1 MEIMGFNIK
10 TRARWK
16 AKSTSGHWCFGGL
29 GQDKYG
35 NYGAMWELVEGFGQ
49 SFISIDP
56 KTICM
61 STGVKDLSGNLIFE
75 NDYLSID
82 GAWLT
87 EKIVCEKALV
97 WYDEYYLTY
106 YVQLNDH
113 SELLNELVSEGNE
126 HSWKIQVIGNKFDE
140 E

>member
-49 SFISIDP
+49 SFICIDS

-61 STGVKDLSGNLIFE
+61 STGVKDSNNELIYE
-75 NDYLSID
+75 NDYL
-82 GAWLT
+82 
-87 EKIVCEKALV
+87 KIVRADDKSVINAKAKV
-97 WYDEYYLTY
+97 EYDNLQWFCSLDNGERYPLSRITNSVFAGLTY
-106 YVQLNDH
+106 EFYV
-113 SELLNELVSEGNE
+113 VGNR
-126 HSWKIQVIGNKFDE
+126 FDE